1 MVTTQ
6 TNKQTNKQTNEYAN
20 KQKNL
25 SSRIDYVTIFI
36 VTE

>member
-1 MVTTQ
+1 MVTT
-6 TNKQTNKQTNEYAN
+6 QTNKQTNEYAN